1 MFDKDMIMPEPK
13 KIYVR
18 PDNTVVLTCP
28 YCGQQR
34 EVLVGFFRDK
44 RKLRIKCCHSF
55 KVIIEFRKRIR
66 KKITLE
72 GTYINHSQEDREDN
86 LTIQDLSISGLSF
99 TCFNSHLFKVE
110 DELTLEFI
118 LDDEYQSVIMKEA
131 IVRNIRESSV
141 GCEFTSG
148 NELVFTG
155 PLGYYVMYVLP

>member
-1 MFDKDMIMPEPK
+1 MIMLEPK

-18 PDNTVVLTCP
+18 PDNTIVLTCP
-28 YCGQQR
+28 HCGQQR
-34 EVLVGFFRDK
+34 EVLVRSFKDK
-44 RKLRIKCCHSF
+44 RRLRVRCCYTF
-55 KVIIEFRKRIR
+55 RVVIEFRKRIR
-66 KKITLE
+66 KKIQLN

-86 LTIQDLSISGLSF
+86 LTIQDLSVSGLSF
-99 TCFNSHLFKVE
+99 TCFNSQPFKVE

-118 LDDEYQSVIMKEA
+118 LDDEHKTVVIKEA
-131 IVRNIRESSV
+131 IVRNIRESSI